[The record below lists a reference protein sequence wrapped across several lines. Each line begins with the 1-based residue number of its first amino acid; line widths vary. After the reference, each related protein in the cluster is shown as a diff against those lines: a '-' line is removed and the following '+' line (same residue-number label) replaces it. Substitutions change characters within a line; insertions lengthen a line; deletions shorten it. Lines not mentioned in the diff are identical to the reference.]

1 MTTGTDPQKLPNP
14 YSEDTNDELLRRMG
28 ALASIASFYTRQDNP
43 ERARSAQDDV
53 DRCRREALRRMG
65 DE

>member
-1 MTTGTDPQKLPNP
+1 MKTDTDAQGLPT
-14 YSEDTNDELLRRMG
+14 YSQDTNDELLKRLG
-28 ALASIASFYTRQDNP
+28 VLATLVAMFISGGNP

-65 DE
+65 DQP